1 MDQIASKMGA
11 YLKKLAAAGTGLE
24 NCPVRVV
31 LAPLGSKW
39 SPLVLQL
46 LSERPYRFSELRRL
60 VPDISQRM
68 ITQTLRDLERDGYVQ
83 REVLPTKPPSVTYSL
98 TPMGHSL
105 FDSYRHLL
113 QWADAN
119 HDAVLAARAEFEG
132 NQAS

>member
-1 MDQIASKMGA
+1 MDQIASKTGA

-60 VPDISQRM
+60 VPDISIWSATAMYSARCF
-68 ITQTLRDLERDGYVQ
+68 R
-83 REVLPTKPPSVTYSL
+83 PS
-98 TPMGHSL
+98 
-105 FDSYRHLL
+105 R
-113 QWADAN
+113 
-119 HDAVLAARAEFEG
+119 RA
-132 NQAS
+132 